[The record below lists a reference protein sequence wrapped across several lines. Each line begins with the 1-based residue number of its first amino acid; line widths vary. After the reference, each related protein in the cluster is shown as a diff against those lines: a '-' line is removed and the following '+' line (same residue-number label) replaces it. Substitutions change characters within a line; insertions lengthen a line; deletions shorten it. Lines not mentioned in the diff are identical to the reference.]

1 MARVI
6 LPRSSVVRE
15 TWSGSPHVQS
25 LTPAQRGPS
34 DLVATQKWN
43 AKIAAYSDALAI
55 FLLKARRPEKYMG
68 GLRPARM
75 LGLTVPPPLLARADQ
90 VIE

>member
-1 MARVI
+1 V
-6 LPRSSVVRE
+6 E
-15 TWSGSPHVQS
+15 S

-55 FLLKARRPEKYMG
+55 FLLKARRPEKYG
-68 GLRPARM
+68 DRHEHREVTWL
-75 LGLTVPPPLLARADQ
+75 PPHSPPDPDSQKRA
-90 VIE
+90 ENR

>member
-1 MARVI
+1 V
-6 LPRSSVVRE
+6 E
-15 TWSGSPHVQS
+15 S

-68 GLRPARM
+68 GLRPSTLAPAVR
-75 LGLTVPPPLLARADQ
+75 PLP
-90 VIE
+90 